1 MENTSNPD
9 VSQESSNDLSDLLSL
24 FLNSENSTEETP
36 ESTLLTSLKPY
47 LSPKRQKKLEQC
59 EKVIMLTGTLK
70 LLKDLNFFDNQK
82 NDDENQT

>member
-1 MENTSNPD
+1 MENTSNTD
-9 VSQESSNDLSDLLSL
+9 VSQDSSNDLSDLLTL

-70 LLKDLNFFDNQK
+70 LLKELNFFDNLK
-82 NDDENQT
+82 SDNENQT